1 MQINRN
7 LKWALVLSGGG
18 SKGIAH
24 VGVLQALAEMGAP
37 QPSLIVGTS
46 MGAIV
51 GGLYAAGMSAEEL
64 LRFTLERFDISEYL
78 DSFVFKMNGPVGKV
92 LQTGQILG
100 SLTTKRGIDSGKR
113 LLKLFEDLTENKTFA
128 DTRIPFRCNAVDLM
142 SGKEVV
148 FDSGPLA
155 RAIRASMSFPA
166 FFEPLIDDGRCLVD
180 GGLIDN
186 MPTRIAREAGFKRIL
201 AIDVY
206 RFRNF
211 PLSVLNTG
219 SQIVY
224 RSLELAIH
232 QMDRKSGKGAT
243 LTIHA
248 GDDTSAFNFFKKKEL
263 IEVGKRAVWDNKRRL
278 SAFFSSSLGSGL
290 ALRRMKNE

>member
-1 MQINRN
+1 MQINKN

-18 SKGIAH
+18 AKGIAH
-24 VGVLQALAEMGAP
+24 IGVLKALAEMGAP

-51 GGLYAAGMSAEEL
+51 GGLYATGMSIEEL
-64 LRFTLERFDISEYL
+64 LHFTLERFDIAEYL

-100 SLTTKRGIDSGKR
+100 SFTTKRGIDSGR
-113 LLKLFEDLTENKTFA
+113 QLLKLFEGMTENKTFA
-128 DTRIPFRCNAVDLM
+128 DTRIPFRCNAVDLL

-155 RAIRASMSFPA
+155 RAMRASMSFPV
-166 FFEPLIDDGRCLVD
+166 FFEPLIDDGCCFVD

-186 MPTRIAREAGFKRIL
+186 MPTHIAREAGFRRIL
-201 AIDVY
+201 AVDVY
-206 RFRNF
+206 CFKGL

-224 RSLELAIH
+224 RSLEMAIH
-232 QMDRKSGKGAT
+232 QMGQKSSKYAT
-243 LTIHA
+243 LTLYA
-248 GDDTSAFNFFKKKEL
+248 GDDTSAFNFFRKKEL
-263 IEVGKRAVWDNKRRL
+263 IVVGERAVQDNKRRL
-278 SAFFSSSLGSGL
+278 TAFFSTGITAQL
-290 ALRRMKNE
+290 ALRQMKNE